1 MTMQRITESITL
13 HALLGIASPTTLA
26 SIIQDI
32 DAGGQW
38 GAVAERIRLACWEEL
53 VSNIGEKDAKAMVAK

>member
-1 MTMQRITESITL
+1 MILKQMTESITL
-13 HALLGIASPTTLA
+13 HDLLGIASPATLA

-38 GAVAERIRLACWEEL
+38 GVVAERIRLACWEEL
-53 VSNIGEKDAKAMVAK
+53 VSNIGEKDAIAMVWK